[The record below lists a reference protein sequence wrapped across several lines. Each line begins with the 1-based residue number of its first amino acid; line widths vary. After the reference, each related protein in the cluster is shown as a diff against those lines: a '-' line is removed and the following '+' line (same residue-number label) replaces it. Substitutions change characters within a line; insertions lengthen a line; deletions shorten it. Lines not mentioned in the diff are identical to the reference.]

1 MSDNSLALF
10 RKVLQFKN
18 VDAFIVGSG
27 DAHQSEYVSDADE
40 RRQFISKFT
49 GSAGT
54 ALILQNSAYLWTDGR
69 YFLQAANELSSDWT
83 LMKSGQPNVL
93 ELPEWV
99 VATMKSGQTVGVDP
113 LLIPNGQA
121 KSMKDLFASKGI
133 TLVAVEENPVDEVWS
148 QLGRPE
154 VLVKP
159 LRALGLEKTG
169 LSHDNKI
176 AKVQEFLVAQGA
188 SALLVTMLDDVAWL
202 LNIRG
207 DDVVFNPV
215 VLAYAVVTMDLTY
228 LFVDPAKVTF
238 DVREHLGPKVAIL
251 PYGDVK
257 RFLERQATEGKIIM
271 DPAQVNWSLFSAA
284 GESALPRISPI
295 VLAKSLKNDVELEGF
310 RQCHIRDG
318 AALTAFFH
326 WLEVQVKAGEKITEF
341 DVTEHIERF
350 RSKMTDHVGPSFG
363 TIAGYG
369 PNGAMMHYS
378 PSKEVSATLGTDTMF
393 LCDSGAQYLDGT
405 TDVTR
410 TMHFGTPTERM
421 KQCYT
426 AVLKGHIGLD
436 RLVFPEGTLGSRFDC
451 IARLPLWD
459 LGLDFNHGTGHG
471 VGSFLNV
478 HEGPQG
484 IGFRKRE
491 NEVGFHAGMTT
502 SNEPGYYE
510 DGNFGIRIENLAI
523 TVVKPTENN
532 FQDKRYVGFETVT
545 MSPIATNLIVVEQL
559 TPAELTWLNEY
570 HAKVRKFLLPVMTEH
585 FPESVAYLVERTEP
599 VGV

>member
-10 RKVLQFKN
+10 RKVLLAKN

-54 ALILQNSAYLWTDGR
+54 ALILQDSAYLWTDGR

-99 VATMKSGQTVGVDP
+99 VANLTSGQTVGVDP

-121 KSMKDLFASKGI
+121 KAMKDLFASKGI
-133 TLVAVEENPVDEVWS
+133 TLVAVEENPVDEIWS

-159 LRALGLEKTG
+159 LRALGLDKTG

-215 VLAYAVVTMDLTY
+215 VLAYAVVTLDLTY
-228 LFVDPAKVTF
+228 LFVDPAKATV

-251 PYGDVK
+251 PYGEVK
-257 RFLERQATEGKIIM
+257 RFLERQANDGKIIM
-271 DPAQVNWSLFSAA
+271 DPAQVNWSLYSAA
-284 GESALPRISPI
+284 GESALSRTSPI
-295 VLAKSLKNDVELEGF
+295 VLAKSLKNAVELEGF

-341 DVTEHIERF
+341 EVTEHIERF
-350 RSKMTDHVGPSFG
+350 RSKMADHVGPSFG

-410 TMHFGTPTERM
+410 
-421 KQCYT
+421 
-426 AVLKGHIGLD
+426 
-436 RLVFPEGTLGSRFDC
+436 
-451 IARLPLWD
+451 
-459 LGLDFNHGTGHG
+459 
-471 VGSFLNV
+471 
-478 HEGPQG
+478 
-484 IGFRKRE
+484 
-491 NEVGFHAGMTT
+491 
-502 SNEPGYYE
+502 
-510 DGNFGIRIENLAI
+510 
-523 TVVKPTENN
+523 
-532 FQDKRYVGFETVT
+532 
-545 MSPIATNLIVVEQL
+545 
-559 TPAELTWLNEY
+559 
-570 HAKVRKFLLPVMTEH
+570 
-585 FPESVAYLVERTEP
+585 
-599 VGV
+599 